1 MPNFWEKREIF
12 VTITT
17 ISDGWKKK
25 IHDINRLGIEKVAL
39 FVTGLDYNKI
49 PKKQFFELI
58 EKSCIK
64 EIPFIHIYS
73 NTSPHDIEY
82 YKKKFKTTVFNIHS
96 EREFPQKYDLSKYK
110 KEIYLETLV
119 KNSLKESEIE
129 KYAGI
134 CIDIS
139 HMEIAKRSYS
149 KVYEKNTKI
158 IKKFKCGCNH
168 ISAYRENAIEKAS
181 RIKESSHYFTNLSQF
196 DYLLNYPNNYFSN
209 YLALELENDIED
221 QLKAKKYIIDLL
233 KNK

>member
-139 HMEIAKRSYS
+139 HMEIAKRSYP
-149 KVYEKNTKI
+149 KVYEKNTEI